1 MDFDSQA
8 VKNIYIYINH
18 TETETGVLKSW
29 KSHKRKRS
37 QTAGKWQY
45 LKGKEKTNNKK
56 NHVFQNSTSQQHKH
70 TKTSFHHS
78 GANYYFGGFKFHFH
92 YTVQKRMMIN

>member
-56 NHVFQNSTSQQHKH
+56 KSRLS
-70 TKTSFHHS
+70 
-78 GANYYFGGFKFHFH
+78 KFHLTTAQTH
-92 YTVQKRMMIN
+92 KNIIPP